1 MKHELVKKKQ
11 LLLSLQ
17 NSTRR
22 ELRIKFLSHRF
33 VFTQDFASKAQDQ
46 KWLSFLLWKEITTP
60 SAFFY

>member
-1 MKHELVKKKQ
+1 MTIFLCCKNRINTMKHELVKKNQ

-33 VFTQDFASKAQDQ
+33 VVTQDFASKAQDQ
-46 KWLSFLLWKEITTP
+46 K
-60 SAFFY
+60 